1 MNRLTR
7 LQIIGPL
14 TLLAALAT
22 AESAAWALSLSPTSE
37 WLWFINL
44 KIFGLFQKSYY
55 LIGETISFPYAQL
68 TIVFALAAA
77 AIAGAVFRKRL
88 LLSLASNLSFFFVCA
103 TGYAAATMDSFSP
116 AAAMNAA
123 AIAPARTV
131 LPHGTDAW
139 VLLAL
144 LAATLPSFVVS
155 HLIYLRAARAP
166 S

>member
-1 MNRLTR
+1 MNRLAR

-14 TLLAALAT
+14 TLLVALAA
-22 AESAAWALSLSPTSE
+22 AEGAAWALSMSPTSE

-55 LIGETISFPYAQL
+55 LIGEVIPFSYAQL
-68 TIVFALAAA
+68 TIAFALASG
-77 AIAGAVFRKRL
+77 AIVGAVFRNRL
-88 LLSLASNLSFFFVCA
+88 LLSLTSNLSFFFVCA

-116 AAAMNAA
+116 AAAMNAVA
-123 AIAPARTV
+123 VTPARLV

-144 LAATLPSFVVS
+144 LAATLPSVVVS
-155 HLIYLRAARAP
+155 HLAYIRAARARN
-166 S
+166 